1 MATVNITKNQKN
13 KETDINHLINSSINE
28 TKVTIVVKRV
38 EIAINQEIDIKE
50 TPKLL
55 LICTRKF
62 NGK

>member
-1 MATVNITKNQKN
+1 MAIVNTTKNQKN